1 MMTAETITL
10 CEQVTRDV
18 IQAFETAVE
27 CNYPFLHWDVENM
40 LPNELTDQI
49 LAIRIPKTSGFV
61 FDGTRA
67 SDSQVRLD
75 GTPPERMFIGK
86 KEVEQYPFFN
96 DLIDALLDPKV
107 LDIVNN
113 RFKVDT
119 KDLFLRVEYINDF
132 DGFFLDPHKDIVEKQ
147 FTLLL
152 YLGDGPEHM
161 GTDFYDTDKN
171 VVKTAMFAH
180 NRGYIFTPSENSWH
194 GLERKSIPD
203 RRCSLLI
210 NYVTFKTDWPVKKL
224 S

>member
-1 MMTAETITL
+1 MTTETTTL

-18 IQAFETAVE
+18 VHAFETAAE
-27 CNYPFLHWDVENM
+27 CNYPFLHWDVEQM
-40 LPNELTDQI
+40 LPDALTDQI
-49 LAIRIPKTSGFV
+49 LAIRIPKTTGFV

-67 SDSQVRLD
+67 SDSKI
-75 GTPPERMFIGK
+75 TPGGSPPQRMFIGK
-86 KEVEQYPFFN
+86 KEVAQYPFFK
-96 DLIDALLDPKV
+96 DLVDALLDPKV
-107 LDIVNN
+107 LAIVHR
-113 RFKVDT
+113 RFKVDP

-132 DGFFLDPHKDIVEKQ
+132 DGFFLEPHKDIIEKR

-171 VVKTAMFAH
+171 VVKTAVFAH

-194 GLERKSIPD
+194 GLEPKPIPD

-210 NYVTFKTDWPVKKL
+210 NYVTFKTDWPVNQA
-224 S
+224 SS